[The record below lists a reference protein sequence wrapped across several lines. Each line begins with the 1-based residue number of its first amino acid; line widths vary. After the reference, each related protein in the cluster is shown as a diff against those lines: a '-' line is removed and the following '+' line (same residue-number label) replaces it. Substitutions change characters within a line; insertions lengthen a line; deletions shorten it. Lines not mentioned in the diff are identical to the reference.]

1 MEDEKLSENSYDED
15 FDLNQFF
22 RVIWEGKVLILYI
35 SILFGILTA
44 IISFQIN
51 DYYSS
56 QALLIPEEEESSIG
70 QNFSSIASLAGVNIG
85 DGTANRTKE
94 ALAVLNSRKF
104 IVDFIQKYKLNMP
117 ILAAKGWD
125 PVNDKILYD
134 YSVLGGSE
142 IVWKNDEYLEE
153 SYKRFTSD
161 HYSVSE
167 DILGSG
173 LITIRVQF
181 MSPTLSR
188 DWVNIIVEE
197 INNYFKEK
205 DIEEASKSL
214 AYLESELRKQN
225 LNLDLKKVLY
235 DLIQEQTSI
244 LVLANGKDEYI
255 FRTVDPAYKSEKK
268 AGPMRSIY
276 VTLAFLAG
284 MMMAIFILF
293 LAFYNNYKLEII
305 KRFPLIRIT
314 KT

>member
-1 MEDEKLSENSYDED
+1 MENEKLSENSYDED

-104 IVDFIQKYKLNMP
+104 IVDFIQKYRLNMP

-173 LITIRVQF
+173 LIYIRVEF

-188 DWVNIIVEE
+188 DWVKYIVEE
-197 INNYFKEK
+197 INN
-205 DIEEASKSL
+205 I
-214 AYLESELRKQN
+214 
-225 LNLDLKKVLY
+225 LKKK
-235 DLIQEQTSI
+235 I
-244 LVLANGKDEYI
+244 
-255 FRTVDPAYKSEKK
+255 
-268 AGPMRSIY
+268 
-276 VTLAFLAG
+276 
-284 MMMAIFILF
+284 
-293 LAFYNNYKLEII
+293 
-305 KRFPLIRIT
+305 
-314 KT
+314 